1 MIKTILVCA
10 LAVANAYGQA
20 AKNSTQAESKQA
32 QGASSATSS
41 QSTAGANRP
50 TEATIN
56 EFLRKTFGYDENLKW
71 KVTEIKPAAD
81 PALTEVS
88 ILMNTPQGQQG
99 LKLFV
104 TPDQKY
110 AISGDFVPFGSDPY
124 APMRKLLEEKAKGP
138 SRGAANAELTIVE
151 FGDLQCPACKRAQ
164 PTIDKLMS
172 ETPNARLVFE
182 QFPLTNLHKWAMT
195 AARYA
200 TCVNKQN
207 KDAFWKFISTV
218 YDHQDEMQQMS
229 VEDAEKRLQQYA
241 GEVGVNAAEVQQ
253 CSTSP
258 AAAME
263 VNSSEQLG
271 KEVDV
276 TGTPTLF
283 MNGRKIGNVGGLPY
297 ETLKAIAEFQAKSK

>member
-1 MIKTILVCA
+1 MKRTILVFA
-10 LAVANAYGQA
+10 LVATSAFGQPTKTETAVPAAKQA
-20 AKNSTQAESKQA
+20 AAGAS
-32 QGASSATSS
+32 ASSAV
-41 QSTAGANRP
+41 GNRP

-56 EFLRKTFGYDENLKW
+56 EFLRHTFGYDENLKW
-71 KVTEIKPAAD
+71 KVTEIKPGAD

-124 APMRKLLEEKAKGP
+124 GPVRKLLEEKAKGP
-138 SRGAANAELTIVE
+138 ARGAANPEVTIVE

-164 PTIDKLMS
+164 PTIDKLLTD
-172 ETPNARLVFE
+172 EPNARLIFQ

-200 TCVNKQN
+200 TCVNRQN
-207 KDAFWKFISTV
+207 KDAFWKFVSTV

-229 VEDAEKRLQQYA
+229 VEDAQKKLQQYA
-241 GEVGVNAAEVQQ
+241 GEVGVNASQVEQ
-253 CSTSP
+253 CSVDPST
-258 AAAME
+258 AIE
-263 VNSSEQLG
+263 VNNSEQLG
-271 KEVDV
+271 NAVDV

-283 MNGRKIGNVGGLPY
+283 IGGRKVGNVGGLPY
-297 ETLKAIAEFQAKSK
+297 ETLKAITEFQAKNK